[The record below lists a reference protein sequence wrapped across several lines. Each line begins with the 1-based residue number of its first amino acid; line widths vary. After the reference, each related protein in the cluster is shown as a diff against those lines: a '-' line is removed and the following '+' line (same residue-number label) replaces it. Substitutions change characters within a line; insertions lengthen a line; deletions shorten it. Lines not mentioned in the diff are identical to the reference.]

1 MTGFELNRFVGLTSN
16 ESEEYTCSICQDILR
31 DPIVTNCCLHTFCK
45 ECMYSWLKTN
55 NTCPF
60 DRKKLEKNQLSLP
73 PRSEKLESIKYCIFS
88 YILDIL

>member
-1 MTGFELNRFVGLTSN
+1 MTGFELNRFVGLTNN

-45 ECMYSWLKTN
+45 ECMNSWLETN

-60 DRKKLEKNQLSLP
+60 DRKKLEKINYHFRPGLKNLNQ
-73 PRSEKLESIKYCIFS
+73 
-88 YILDIL
+88 